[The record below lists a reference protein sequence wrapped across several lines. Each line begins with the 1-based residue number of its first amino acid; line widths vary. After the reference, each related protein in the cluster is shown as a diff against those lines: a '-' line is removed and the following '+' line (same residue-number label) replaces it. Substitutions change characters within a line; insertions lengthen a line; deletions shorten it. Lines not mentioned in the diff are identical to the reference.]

1 MRLLTYLLPLVIS
14 AISIPLTSHAET
26 TSITVMVKAKDSKF
40 IGDSM
45 GGAQIT
51 VKDINSGALLAQ
63 GITKGSTGNTGKI
76 MGTQQRGTPISDSSS
91 AKYTAEIN
99 ITKPMHV
106 EISATGPLD
115 YPSSMQTVTV
125 THWLIPGKHI
135 TAGDAII
142 IELPGF
148 VVQTLTPLD
157 KDVVV
162 LKDSAA
168 IITIEAKLLML

>member
-14 AISIPLTSHAET
+14 VISIPLASHAET

-51 VKDINSGALLAQ
+51 VKDLNSGALLAQ

-76 MGTQQRGTPISDSSS
+76 MGTQQRGMPISDSSS

-115 YPSSMQTVTV
+115 YPSSMQTASV
-125 THWLIPGKHI
+125 THWLIPGKDI
-135 TAGDAII
+135 TAGDAIT

-148 VVQTLTPLD
+148 VVEPLMPVNSSII
-157 KDVVV
+157 KM
-162 LKDSAA
+162 KNNSAA
-168 IITIEAKLLML
+168 LDIEAKVLML